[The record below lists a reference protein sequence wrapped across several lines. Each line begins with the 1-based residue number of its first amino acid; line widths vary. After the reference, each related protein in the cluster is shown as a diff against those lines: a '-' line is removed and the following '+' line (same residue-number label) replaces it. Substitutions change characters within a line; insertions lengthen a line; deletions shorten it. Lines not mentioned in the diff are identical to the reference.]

1 MADIRIGVV
10 SPMALANDTV
20 GEAFAELWP
29 EAEIINLLDESLYA
43 DFAGKEITDETYR
56 RIALLLQYSQDS
68 GAQGIVFTGSV
79 FGRPVEAGRENLSV
93 PVLTCHEAMIEE
105 AFKCG
110 SRLAIL
116 TTAAGSLR
124 CLADD
129 IERYAQANGLS
140 YTITDHIED
149 AARPVILAGDIERHD
164 EMVADAA
171 AKMTDCDCLMLGQFT
186 MAPAA
191 KKIADV
197 PGRPVLTAPYTAVEK
212 LKRLL
217 GRS

>member
-79 FGRPVEAGRENLSV
+79 FGRPVEAGREMLSV

-197 PGRPVLTAPYTAVEK
+197 PGRPVLTAPHTAVAK

-217 GRS
+217 GGS